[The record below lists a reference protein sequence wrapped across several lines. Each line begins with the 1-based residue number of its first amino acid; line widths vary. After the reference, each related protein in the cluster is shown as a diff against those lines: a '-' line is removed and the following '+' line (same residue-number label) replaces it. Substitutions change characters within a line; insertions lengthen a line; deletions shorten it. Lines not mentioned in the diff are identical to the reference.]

1 MAAPQN
7 RSDEPS
13 NAEVLAKMS
22 QVLEMLATRP
32 SEASSQTKEIN
43 ETISTTLTKLSEQ
56 FALQNARQTMPS
68 NAQNLDGRS
77 YYRPKGHLHP
87 DYADLKWHRQPWHN
101 GHKVTLDEVSPDEI
115 EAFNDLSRLLPTPE
129 SRRTARG
136 GKWEAWVGRNNADM
150 YLKVPSKSLEDQAEL
165 PATLVFLLREF
176 IDGKPI
182 DPASLYSELTK
193 MKAEFERLLKENA
206 AALPVPA

>member
-32 SEASSQTKEIN
+32 SEASTQAKEIN
-43 ETISTTLTKLSEQ
+43 DTISTTLTKLSEQ
-56 FALQNARQTMPS
+56 FALQNARQVMPS

-77 YYRPKGHLHP
+77 YFRPKGHLHP
-87 DYADLKWHRQPWHN
+87 DYEGLKWHRQPWHN
-101 GHKVTLDEVSPDEI
+101 GHRVTLDEVSPDEI
-115 EAFNDLSRLLPTPE
+115 AVFNELSQLLPTSE

-136 GKWEAWVGRNNADM
+136 GKWIAWVGKNNADL
-150 YLKVPSKSLEDQAEL
+150 YLKVPCKSLEDQAEL
-165 PATLVFLLREF
+165 PVTLVFLLREF
-176 IDGKPI
+176 IDGKAI
-182 DPASLYSELTK
+182 DPASLFAELTQL
-193 MKAEFERLLKENA
+193 KADFERVMAANA
-206 AALPVPA
+206 AATVPA